1 MKSCP
6 VCQASC
12 FDDMEVCY
20 ACMHRFVARVTQG
33 GPRPD
38 HAGKGE
44 GGSLHLRPLQQASS
58 DGMCLSRRIE
68 KEDVLTD
75 TVVFPAEV
83 AVSVGEQPMLRE
95 RERIA
100 SRRVPR
106 HMASPLSNGPADPG
120 SETAS
125 NAAVREACRMK
136 GKDEKDAGRVFET
149 CYELVIS
156 LKPCIK
162 ETVDIGN
169 ERSRPVIPDIKN
181 T

>member
-20 ACMHRFVARVTQG
+20 ACMHRFAAHVTQE

-44 GGSLHLRPLQQASS
+44 DGSLHLRPLQQASA
-58 DGMCLSRRIE
+58 DGMRLSRQIE

-75 TVVFPAEV
+75 TAVFPAEV
-83 AVSVGEQPMLRE
+83 AIPVGSEQPMPRE

-106 HMASPLSNGPADPG
+106 HIASPLSNGPADPG
-120 SETAS
+120 SEVAF
-125 NAAVREACRMK
+125 NAVVREACGMK
-136 GKDEKDAGRVFET
+136 GKDADRIFET

-156 LKPCIK
+156 LRPCTK
-162 ETVDIGN
+162 GTVDIRN
-169 ERSRPVIPDIKN
+169 ERSHPVIPDTKN